1 MGEEIHL
8 AIKIVMYRVLK
19 NRLISSRVSLLDN
32 ARPLPKCSKEKFR
45 NEYEKWIEQRFLR
58 SFSSLNSKFF
68 SIFEVFH
75 IWKRII
81 ENPYIIFNTSSKNYI
96 SGHLKNP
103 KIDFWGYNDPS
114 LKYLPLLFPRIF
126 IHTNSYILPEA
137 EAPPYAHWSN
147 FRKKYNL
154 RPKH

>member
-19 NRLISSRVSLLDN
+19 NRLFSSRVSLLDN
-32 ARPLPKCSKEKFR
+32 APPLPSWVRYPKEKTR

-75 IWKRII
+75 I
-81 ENPYIIFNTSSKNYI
+81 
-96 SGHLKNP
+96 
-103 KIDFWGYNDPS
+103 
-114 LKYLPLLFPRIF
+114 
-126 IHTNSYILPEA
+126 
-137 EAPPYAHWSN
+137 
-147 FRKKYNL
+147 
-154 RPKH
+154 